1 MQFAKLDYEILSNEE
16 LELKDKV
23 IYSVLCDRMQSS
35 VKRDYFYDEEIKA
48 YYVIYTIEELSKVV
62 KLAKGT
68 VVDACKHLVELGY
81 IVKKRQ
87 FSSATKIFL
96 PKFNSEEYV
105 KENTDDNTIPKIE
118 TSEVQDSKSNHNT
131 KHTNKHKTHKTHKTP
146 NNDYFDVIAKSL
158 IEKGGLSEHAVN
170 MLKVYS
176 FNNAKTL
183 YNYASMIYKAKKRV
197 VNEHKQVKGIIS
209 SATLENNTELN
220 SKLPKAI
227 KQIIV
232 TANHKAKNKN
242 GYIYSALHN
251 FFEECVDSYL
261 QSKRKKTSNPII
273 EPLV

>member
-118 TSEVQDSKSNHNT
+118 TSEVQYSESNHNT
-131 KHTNKHKTHKTHKTP
+131 KHTNKHKTHKTP
-146 NNDYFDVIAKSL
+146 DNDYFDAISNSL

-176 FNNAKTL
+176 FNDPKLL
-183 YNYASMIYKAKKRV
+183 YNYASMIFKAKKRV
-197 VNEHKQVKGIIS
+197 SNEHKDVKDIIS
-209 SATLENNTELN
+209 GTTLETNPELN

-273 EPLV
+273 ESLV